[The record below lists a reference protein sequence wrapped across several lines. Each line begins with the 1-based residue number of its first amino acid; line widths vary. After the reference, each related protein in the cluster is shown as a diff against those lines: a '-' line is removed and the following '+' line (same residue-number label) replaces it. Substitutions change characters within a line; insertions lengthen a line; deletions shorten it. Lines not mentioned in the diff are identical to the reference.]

1 MARAYRTVGGCQQN
15 NVRPLPLCYRSL
27 SVLSAS
33 IRNASPSPLPTPLEL
48 GRLNTSVRR
57 QNRCTFE
64 RPVVFAVGPYCY
76 ALYSARPPSSESRPP
91 RPARA
96 GAAARRRPGRSV
108 SRRGPRPPRG
118 PRRPGP
124 GYGTLPCPLALH
136 RPPLARGK
144 WKCGGAGSH
153 SVRALPLASRAGRG
167 DHYLCGLTDKH
178 ISRIEQLLLPLK
190 RRALIWALRPYPWR
204 AWRIP
209 ACPQPAKTVHWMPS
223 GYYLRGA

>member
-1 MARAYRTVGGCQQN
+1 MRTVGGCQQN

-57 QNRCTFE
+57 QNRMWGCTCTF
-64 RPVVFAVGPYCY
+64 Y

-96 GAAARRRPGRSV
+96 GAAARQRPGRSV
-108 SRRGPRPPRG
+108 SRRG
-118 PRRPGP
+118 
-124 GYGTLPCPLALH
+124 LARWRCTGH
-136 RPPLARGK
+136 RLRGK
-144 WKCGGAGSH
+144 WKCGGGSH
-153 SVRALPLASRAGRG
+153 SDLCACAGRSRAGRG

-209 ACPQPAKTVHWMPS
+209 ACPQPAKTVHWIPS

>member
-1 MARAYRTVGGCQQN
+1 MGVEPLIALPPGVLVAGRLQCGAARAGVHRGHGECAELAHLARGSSKFFRLGMLKTGRFLVGLGK
-15 NVRPLPLCYRSL
+15 
-27 SVLSAS
+27 
-33 IRNASPSPLPTPLEL
+33 IRFSQRA
-48 GRLNTSVRR
+48 
-57 QNRCTFE
+57 
-64 RPVVFAVGPYCY
+64 
-76 ALYSARPPSSESRPP
+76 P

-108 SRRGPRPPRG
+108 SRRG
-118 PRRPGP
+118 
-124 GYGTLPCPLALH
+124 LARWRCTGH
-136 RPPLARGK
+136 RLRGK
-144 WKCGGAGSH
+144 WKCGGGSH
-153 SVRALPLASRAGRG
+153 SDLCACAGRSRAGRG

-209 ACPQPAKTVHWMPS
+209 ACPQPAKTVHWIPS